1 MPTAKQQVFLDLLE
15 PVYPRLSRF
24 ALSLARSVEEAE
36 DLTSATV
43 LEALERFDTVNEHAK
58 FAGFLFTIASRLHKR
73 KTYRERFRRSFD
85 NERAEAIKLGEP
97 LPDHAAEIR
106 IVMDAIGLLPE
117 KVKETLLLFE
127 VADLSLNEIR
137 IIQGGSISGVKS
149 RLKRGRE
156 SVQRALGI
164 VETSV
169 ASKKNTMQDGSVE
182 RSIKIPKLK
191 DYAL

>member
-1 MPTAKQQVFLDLLE
+1 
-15 PVYPRLSRF
+15 
-24 ALSLARSVEEAE
+24 
-36 DLTSATV
+36 
-43 LEALERFDTVNEHAK
+43 
-58 FAGFLFTIASRLHKR
+58 
-73 KTYRERFRRSFD
+73 
-85 NERAEAIKLGEP
+85 
-97 LPDHAAEIR
+97 
-106 IVMDAIGLLPE
+106 MDAIGLLPE